1 MGRFFVYLWLT
12 FPFLYYFLSYLF
24 PVCVSKQARKHMG
37 SLMLII
43 PKNRLFFKLTP
54 TTGNLI
60 SNLLFFS
67 VFFLITVTNYPLTY
81 WKLLIAIEAGLSDTP
96 SLRSSLLS
104 YLLLFIKSMSLL
116 ERNLTHGGFFPPS
129 PWAQNQLR
137 GSFSTCL
144 SQRKPKCGVG
154 RAVSEGWGLQ

>member
-1 MGRFFVYLWLT
+1 
-12 FPFLYYFLSYLF
+12 
-24 PVCVSKQARKHMG
+24 MG

-60 SNLLFFS
+60 SNLLFFFS

-81 WKLLIAIEAGLSDTP
+81 WKLLIAREEGLSDTP

-104 YLLLFIKSMSLL
+104 YLLRFIKSMSLL
-116 ERNLTHGGFFPPS
+116 ERNLTHGRFFPPS

-137 GSFSTCL
+137 GSYSTRF